1 MTELLFM
8 LTGKQEA
15 NVILV
20 SLHPCLGAKVITSG
34 GEKFYLVF
42 LVMFIFF
49 LHSVLHYMNAF
60 I

>member
-8 LTGKQEA
+8 FTGKQEA

-20 SLHPCLGAKVITSG
+20 SLHPCMGAKVITLG

-42 LVMFIFF
+42 LV
-49 LHSVLHYMNAF
+49 
-60 I
+60 